1 MLLQIQVVMLDKTFD
16 FRVNEK
22 MPVSVMKRQ
31 ILQELTLGEE
41 GAFEGKSEDWTLVD
55 ADRECFPDE
64 NRSVEENHI
73 RGGSTLLLL

>member
-31 ILQELTLGEE
+31 ILQELSLGGE

-73 RGGSTLLLL
+73 WGGSTLLLL